1 MVSLLT
7 LVQSVILGILQ
18 GLTEWLPVS
27 SSGHLVLAQRILGVN
42 VPVAYDVLLHIG
54 TLLPVIFIFR
64 KDLFEIIKSFAR
76 FDRKKKSFNFGVMII
91 IASIVTG
98 VIGFSFLKFFE
109 SLFTN
114 ITAVGIG
121 FMVTGLFLLASKF
134 FHGNRGIGLKDAV
147 IIGLAQGVSIAPG
160 ISRSGM
166 TISAGLI
173 RKIDKKMIFTFS
185 FLLSIIAVLGAQ
197 AVEMKSLDLVD
208 IGSVTNLLV
217 GVIAAAFTGYAA
229 IRVLLKILIS
239 DKFYVFAFYC
249 FAVGLVAMIL

>member
-1 MVSLLT
+1 M
-7 LVQSVILGILQ
+7 QSILLGIVQ
-18 GLTEWLPVS
+18 GLTEWLPIS
-27 SSGHLVLAQRILGVN
+27 SSGHLVLLQKIINVN

-76 FDRKKKSFNFGVMII
+76 FDRKKQSFNFGVMII
-91 IASIVTG
+91 VASIVTG
-98 VIGFSFLKFFE
+98 VIGLLFLKFFE

-114 ITAVGIG
+114 IAAVGMG
-121 FMVTGLFLLASKF
+121 FMITGLFLLASKF
-134 FHGNRGIGLKDAV
+134 FHGKRNISFVDTIIVGI
-147 IIGLAQGVSIAPG
+147 AQGIAIAPG

-173 RKIDKKMIFTFS
+173 RKIDKKIIFTFS

-197 AVEMKSLDLVD
+197 IVEMKNLDLVNID
-208 IGSVTNLLV
+208 SVTNLLV

-229 IRVLLKILIS
+229 IKILLKTLIS
-239 DKFYVFAFYC
+239 EKFYVFAFYC
-249 FAVGLVAMIL
+249 FAVGLAAMIL

>member
-1 MVSLLT
+1 
-7 LVQSVILGILQ
+7 VQSILLGIVQ
-18 GLTEWLPVS
+18 GLTEWLPIS
-27 SSGHLVLAQRILGVN
+27 SSGHLVLLQKIINVN

-76 FDRKKKSFNFGVMII
+76 FDRKKQSFNFGVMII
-91 IASIVTG
+91 VASIVTG
-98 VIGFSFLKFFE
+98 VIGLLFLKFFE

-114 ITAVGIG
+114 IAAVGMG
-121 FMVTGLFLLASKF
+121 FMITGLFLLASKF
-134 FHGNRGIGLKDAV
+134 FHGKRNISFVDTIIVGI
-147 IIGLAQGVSIAPG
+147 AQGIAIAPG

-173 RKIDKKMIFTFS
+173 RKIDKKIIFTFS

-197 AVEMKSLDLVD
+197 IVEMKNLDLVNID
-208 IGSVTNLLV
+208 SVTNLLV

-229 IRVLLKILIS
+229 IKILLKTLIS
-239 DKFYVFAFYC
+239 EKFYVFAFYC
-249 FAVGLVAMIL
+249 FAVGLAAMIL

>member
-1 MVSLLT
+1 
-7 LVQSVILGILQ
+7 
-18 GLTEWLPVS
+18 
-27 SSGHLVLAQRILGVN
+27 
-42 VPVAYDVLLHIG
+42 
-54 TLLPVIFIFR
+54 
-64 KDLFEIIKSFAR
+64 LFEIIKSFAR